1 MTNECPANMPL
12 EKVKSEYLAFLK
24 ERGFRPGT
32 ETVRIQTLRISGADS
47 REMPEQYA
55 IGRVTAEPVYARAC
69 SPSCPCSA
77 VDGVALDTR
86 RIRLA
91 ADNHRLR
98 LHPGQFTAVYTGDKI
113 PDGCDAVIM
122 AEDIRRN
129 EDGSITVCAPAV
141 PWQNIRQM
149 GEDICA
155 GEMILPSHTAI
166 TAASM
171 AAMLTGGVNEIKVI
185 KHPTVGII
193 QTGSDMELK
202 SSIFTAMLNGWQ
214 AEGIILPAAGNDA
227 GEIANAVKKFCEV
240 CDIFLLCLGPSPE
253 HSRCAAEAI
262 EKTGEMFVSGLC
274 VRPGRNTVLGA
285 VGSKPILGITG
296 YPASGI
302 VIMEEIVKP
311 LTEYL
316 SEKNFGDKEY
326 ADAVLTRSFASS
338 PACEEYVRVR
348 MGYVGDKLTATP
360 LGRSSGVVSA
370 FVKADGMMEIP
381 RDRLRYETG
390 ETVNIRLLRNEK
402 RLRNTLVTVGSH
414 DPLLDELADMMHKSD
429 SSIYMSSAH
438 VGSMGGI
445 MAIRRGEAHAA
456 GCHMLDTKNGEY
468 NLSFIRKYFPD
479 GDVKLV
485 RLVGRQQGLMLQR
498 GNPMDIRQF
507 SDIAREGVRFVNR
520 QKGSGTRILTDYLCG
535 KNGIDTAYVSGYER
549 EELTHTS
556 VAAQIACGSADAGMG
571 IYSAARLF
579 ELDFV
584 PVCVEEYDLIIP
596 DYAWDTP
603 MVRQLIATIKSVEFR
618 EKVQSMGGYTVEH
631 PGELI
636 EYRL

>member
-1 MTNECPANMPL
+1 MTNVCPADMPL

-98 LHPGQFTAVYTGDKI
+98 LHPGQFTVVYTGDKI

-253 HSRCAAEAI
+253 HSSCAAEAV
-262 EKTGEMFVSGLC
+262 EMAGELFGNGLS

-285 VGSKPILGITG
+285 VGSKPVLGITG
-296 YPASGI
+296 YPVSGI
-302 VIMEEIVKP
+302 IIMEELVKP
-311 LTEYL
+311 LVEFL
-316 SEKNFGDKEY
+316 SEKNFGDKKHAE
-326 ADAVLTRSFASS
+326 AVLTRSFAST
-338 PACEEYVRVR
+338 PACEEFVRVR

-360 LGRSSGVVSA
+360 IGRSSGVVSA
-370 FVKADGMMEIP
+370 FVKADGMLEIP
-381 RDRLRYETG
+381 RNRLRYEAG
-390 ETVNIRLLRNEK
+390 DTVSVRLLRDEK
-402 RLRNTLVTVGSH
+402 TLRNTLVTVGSH
-414 DPLLDELADMMHKSD
+414 DPLLDELADMIHARDRSM
-429 SSIYMSSAH
+429 YMSSAH

-445 MAIRRGEAHAA
+445 MAVRRGEAHAA
-456 GCHMLDTKNGEY
+456 GCHLLDTRSGEY
-468 NLSFIRKYFPD
+468 NLSFIRRYFPE

-485 RLVGRQQGLMLQR
+485 RLVGRQQGLMLKK
-498 GNPMDIRQF
+498 GNPLDITGF
-507 SDIAREGVRFVNR
+507 SDIARENIRFVNR

-535 KNGIDTAYVSGYER
+535 KNDIDTARVYGYDH
-549 EELTHTS
+549 EELTHSS
-556 VAAQIACGSADAGMG
+556 VAAQVACGFADAGMG

-579 ELDFV
+579 DLDFV

-596 DYAWDTP
+596 DHAWDTP
-603 MVRQLIATIKSVEFR
+603 MVRMLLETMKSDEFR
-618 EKVQSMGGYTVEH
+618 EKVLAMGGYTVEH

-636 EYRL
+636 EYKL